1 MYGTAK
7 NTWELPP
14 TTAGKSKERAAQSPL
29 SRHLWLGVAVG
40 WPVPEG
46 LVIAGGRMAAAAV
59 AAADPAGARL
69 ALEFPGG
76 GSSLARR
83 PLALCPD
90 SGVVAAPP
98 PPP

>member
-46 LVIAGGRMAAAAV
+46 LVIAGGRMAGAAV
-59 AAADPAGARL
+59 PAADAAGERF
-69 ALEFPGG
+69 ALEFQV
-76 GSSLARR
+76 GSGSWLGVR
-83 PLALCPD
+83 PP
-90 SGVVAAPP
+90 SGQRTRCGLGRPTPP
-98 PPP
+98 